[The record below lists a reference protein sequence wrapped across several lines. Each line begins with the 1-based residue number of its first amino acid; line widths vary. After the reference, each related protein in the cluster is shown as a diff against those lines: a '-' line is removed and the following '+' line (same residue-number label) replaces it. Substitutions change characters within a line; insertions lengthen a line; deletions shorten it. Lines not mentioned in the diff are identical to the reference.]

1 MYAGRL
7 VLFGTLILGSV
18 ALADAG
24 TVRTPGDASRDVRQT
39 ITARKMLA
47 DDPDLAAWNVGVI
60 VRDRVALLWGP
71 VPSAEIAFR
80 AEVRVRSMIELAD
93 VKNELFV
100 SEFAEPMRP
109 PLKIDNPPQYLPDV
123 LPPKLPVDPNRDWET
138 RSKAS
143 PERERPTKA
152 APAPIQVLPP
162 EALPPVFD
170 RKRLP

>member
-7 VLFGTLILGSV
+7 VLFGMVLLGSV

-24 TVRTPGDASRDVRQT
+24 AMRSPGDPSRDLRHT
-39 ITARKMLA
+39 IAARKMLA
-47 DDPDLAAWNVGVI
+47 DDPDLAAWNIGVI
-60 VRDRVALLWGP
+60 VRDRVAHLWGP

-100 SEFAEPMRP
+100 SEFAEPMRT
-109 PLKIDNPPQYLPDV
+109 PLKIDNPPQYLPGA
-123 LPPKLPVDPNRDWET
+123 LPPKLPVDPKLLQEAPN
-138 RSKAS
+138 KAS
-143 PERERPTKA
+143 PERARPEKA

-162 EALPPVFD
+162 EVLPPVFD